1 MHGLGGV
8 LFRVANTQTHT
19 KASLEGTKPS
29 RAVMGHQAPDTSV
42 EERTKRSSG
51 KGVWS

>member
-8 LFRVANTQTHT
+8 LFHAANTQTHT

-29 RAVMGHQAPDTSV
+29 RVVMGHQAPDTLV
-42 EERTKRSSG
+42 EEHTKHSSG